1 MISCLPVVT
10 YEHPVR
16 YHWPIKSNVVL
27 ICLRLLSVE
36 DFLLDFQT
44 RDNVAACI
52 LYTPSF
58 RFSEPRNR
66 VQSTDNIY
74 MHHKTTMKICLYQ
87 LLFVVSLFVVVVQ
100 STDVSEE
107 AAVVVTSTTRKP
119 YLRSLWDTWTANSSP
134 STNVGT
140 TNANNAQEQSVSRC
154 SLCHDGSYPKNP
166 NHGVST

>member
-1 MISCLPVVT
+1 MT
-10 YEHPVR
+10 YEHRCTVSLANK
-16 YHWPIKSNVVL
+16 IKCCTHLLKIAVGWRFPFRLSNAWQCRSL
-27 ICLRLLSVE
+27 YI
-36 DFLLDFQT
+36 
-44 RDNVAACI
+44 CI
-52 LYTPSF
+52 LRVFDFSTPPNTIQL
-58 RFSEPRNR
+58 RHN
-66 VQSTDNIY
+66 THI
-74 MHHKTTMKICLYQ
+74 HHKTTMKICLYQ

-107 AAVVVTSTTRKP
+107 AVVAVVTSTTRKP